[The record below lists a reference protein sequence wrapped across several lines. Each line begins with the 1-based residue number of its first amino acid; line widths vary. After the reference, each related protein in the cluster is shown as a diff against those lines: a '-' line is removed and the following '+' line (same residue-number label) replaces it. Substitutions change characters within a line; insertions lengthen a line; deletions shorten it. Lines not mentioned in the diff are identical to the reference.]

1 MPIEYRPRSA
11 VAIMFPLS
19 IGIIFAVGGLLFF
32 HIYLVVTANTTLE
45 LYKNMERR
53 MEHRRLFKNNNWRN
67 PFNEGFYGN
76 FTQVLVR
83 LDAHAVSIISPLHR
97 FTALIVIGR

>member
-1 MPIEYRPRSA
+1 MPLEYRPRSA

-19 IGIIFAVGGLLFF
+19 IGIVFAVGGLLIF
-32 HIYLVVTANTTLE
+32 HIYLVFTANTTLE

-53 MEHRRLFKNNNWRN
+53 MEHRRMNKNNNWRN

-76 FTQVLVR
+76 FAQV
-83 LDAHAVSIISPLHR
+83 R
-97 FTALIVIGR
+97 FLLQASKI